1 MSEKLFTHTQSN
13 ENNINNTN
21 TNTNNNNKS
30 NINNLNGS
38 NIKSNVNNQN
48 NNSNN
53 NITSTTHSGGNNN
66 NNNNNNSNNNNNNT
80 PNKQHSNN
88 HNLNKR
94 LPIDISRDT
103 LMDPVNIPSKFK
115 LFQASTN
122 NIGSIFGCLQYTL
135 FDGLRVSARS
145 LDSRLKVTYEKQVN
159 GFYGNV
165 GSSSSSNISKSSLH
179 SPPPIKTSISWYETP
194 RGSREGDISIVIPNI
209 YSIYKRNFASVFQVG
224 GAVGVRVH
232 SFSRMIVS
240 PFINPKFT
248 YFGRYGWLK
257 FDIPINKKSN
267 RIVLKHHIFFQFGK
281 NTFLSS
287 LEITSRL
294 GDMSRYFSDHYFSNK
309 VLNSDNESNSFSRS
323 MSVNNNLNESLSPS
337 PSTIN
342 NNNNNNNDDN
352 RPPILGLPFLFD
364 YKNRITRGSRFFETI
379 HYKIVHVTSATE
391 FGIRRISKLYG
402 TKWQLEIGLKHQIT
416 QSGALQCLFTHTIGQ
431 TTIFGLSF
439 GFDM

>member
-1 MSEKLFTHTQSN
+1 MSEKLFTHTESN
-13 ENNINNTN
+13 ENINNINNSN
-21 TNTNNNNKS
+21 
-30 NINNLNGS
+30 NINNVNSSSNSSSSSSSS
-38 NIKSNVNNQN
+38 NIKSNVNNN
-48 NNSNN
+48 PNH
-53 NITSTTHSGGNNN
+53 IISTTRSGGNNN
-66 NNNNNNSNNNNNNT
+66 NNNNNNVS
-80 PNKQHSNN
+80 NKQHNY
-88 HNLNKR
+88 NLNKR

-122 NIGSIFGCLQYTL
+122 NIGSIFGCIQYTL

-145 LDSRLKVTYEKQVN
+145 LDSRLKVTYEKQLN
-159 GFYGNV
+159 GFYYNNNNNNNNTAH
-165 GSSSSSNISKSSLH
+165 SNFSRSPLH

-194 RGSREGDISIVIPNI
+194 RGSREGDIGIVIPNI

-257 FDIPINKKSN
+257 FDVPINKKSN
-267 RIVLKHHIFFQFGK
+267 RIVLKHHMFFQFGK

-323 MSVNNNLNESLSPS
+323 ISVHNNLNQSSSLPQSS
-337 PSTIN
+337 SSSSSQSFIN
-342 NNNNNNNDDN
+342 DN
-352 RPPILGLPFLFD
+352 RPPISGLQFLFD

-431 TTIFGLSF
+431 KTTFGLSF
-439 GFDM
+439 GFDI